1 MKIIVNILLLLLVTN
16 NPVFGQSN
24 RPVTA
29 ISSINTIEESLYLHC
44 NTTTFLS
51 GETLLFKVY
60 SLNPNQKTFSTVSK
74 IGHVELL
81 DVANKSVLKQK
92 IVLNNGIGQGDFF
105 IATSLKTGTYKLI
118 AYTNWALN
126 KFDNGIY
133 KTDIFI
139 INPFESS
146 FFEENIQN
154 TPSQANPAEEPNS
167 PQTNEPI
174 KPDNT
179 KITLK
184 TNKLKYTS
192 REKVSLAI
200 NANLSM
206 AAKGSFSVSVRKTDS
221 LPTPKTVNSIDF
233 LNSSL
238 TKNNS
243 IPKKNLLLPEFR
255 GEIISG
261 KIIAK
266 DSSKELKE
274 KTIGLSIPGRN
285 FAFKI
290 VTTDQQGNFHFILDE
305 QPNALNVVVQIME
318 KDRNEYSIVLNE
330 TTPINNVSL
339 SFSNKL
345 RLVAKNKKDIE
356 NRSVA
361 NQIENNYYKHKKDS
375 LLSIP
380 KTFPFYYPLQKEYV
394 LDDYTRFPTL
404 KETIIEVLNEVYY
417 KREKDSYSIH
427 IRNPS
432 LQGET
437 YGKTLVIV

>member
-1 MKIIVNILLLLLVTN
+1 
-16 NPVFGQSN
+16 
-24 RPVTA
+24 
-29 ISSINTIEESLYLHC
+29 
-44 NTTTFLS
+44 
-51 GETLLFKVY
+51 
-60 SLNPNQKTFSTVSK
+60 
-74 IGHVELL
+74 
-81 DVANKSVLKQK
+81 
-92 IVLNNGIGQGDFF
+92 
-105 IATSLKTGTYKLI
+105 
-118 AYTNWALN
+118 
-126 KFDNGIY
+126 
-133 KTDIFI
+133 
-139 INPFESS
+139 
-146 FFEENIQN
+146 
-154 TPSQANPAEEPNS
+154 
-167 PQTNEPI
+167 
-174 KPDNT
+174 
-179 KITLK
+179 
-184 TNKLKYTS
+184 
-192 REKVSLAI
+192 
-200 NANLSM
+200 M

-427 IRNPS
+427 IRNHS

-437 YGKTLVIV
+437 YGEALVMVDGLLVQDTNELFEYDMQNIYKVSYVDQAYN